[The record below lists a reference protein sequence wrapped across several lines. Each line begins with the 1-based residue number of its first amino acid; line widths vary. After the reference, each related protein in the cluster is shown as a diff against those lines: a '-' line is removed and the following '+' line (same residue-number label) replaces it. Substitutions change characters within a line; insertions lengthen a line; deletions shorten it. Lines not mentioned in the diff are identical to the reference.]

1 MDGLKER
8 IQQLLQKKYLFPVSA
23 VLLLMVV
30 IVRIIQLNV
39 AIDYTTGFFSK
50 NSWSMPLL
58 AVVMILFFVY
68 AVWQTVHRKFQI
80 SYPYHEM
87 NLKPA
92 AIVCFALGGVMMLS
106 GFAQIWDGL
115 QTRATLKYWNCLPC
129 FFVLPPEELFCIT
142 DI

>member
-1 MDGLKER
+1 MMKMDGLKER

-68 AVWQTVHRKFQI
+68 AVWQTVHCKFQI
-80 SYPYHEM
+80 M
-87 NLKPA
+87 
-92 AIVCFALGGVMMLS
+92 
-106 GFAQIWDGL
+106 
-115 QTRATLKYWNCLPC
+115 R
-129 FFVLPPEELFCIT
+129 
-142 DI
+142 